1 MVGSAPVGML
11 DITSGQAS
19 SVIPTPVFTVPAVVT
34 AGESSVSVT
43 SSATTSS
50 TSEVSSV
57 APPQAT
63 RIRARIEKIM
73 IPCLRNG
80 FIFPPYY

>member
-1 MVGSAPVGML
+1 MQPLVGSAPVGMF

-19 SVIPTPVFTVPAVVT
+19 SVIPTPVFTEPAVVT

-43 SSATTSS
+43 SSTTTSS
-50 TSEVSSV
+50 SEVSSV

-63 RIRARIEKIM
+63 RITVSYTHLTLPTKA
-73 IPCLRNG
+73 
-80 FIFPPYY
+80 